1 MAIFFV
7 SDPMHP
13 AHDASAPHNPHAH
26 SHPASLVMLSA
37 VFASLLV
44 LTAVTVAVAYVD
56 LGEANLFVA
65 MGIATVKAMLVALFF
80 MHLLHD
86 TGFNRLAFFGSFFF
100 ISLFVSF
107 TLMDTGQY
115 QRDIEWQEHVLQEA
129 PGAAEGTPPPK
140 G

>member
-1 MAIFFV
+1 
-7 SDPMHP
+7 MH
-13 AHDASAPHNPHAH
+13 AANASTNSPHGH
-26 SHPASLVMLSA
+26 SHPASLGMLIT

-56 LGEANLFVA
+56 LGELNLFVA

-86 TGFNRLAFFGSFFF
+86 SGFNRLAFFASFFF

-115 QRDIEWQEHVLQEA
+115 QQDIDWKEHVLPADEA
-129 PGAAEGTPPPK
+129 TTGEPGDAPK
-140 G
+140 GEPAGSSVKAP